1 MLMDDPNP
9 KNEEYYLARPIEP
22 ATRLAKGGLHCGN
35 SYMRGWW
42 VTTIKWFELEA
53 VLPGGERRYKLKKSS
68 AKGEVFSSP
77 VGLWTCVSCNSTA
90 SSGQGEDAT
99 SSPLR
104 CTNEF

>member
-22 ATRLAKGGLHCGN
+22 ATRLTKGSLHCGN

-53 VLPGGERRYKLKKSS
+53 V
-68 AKGEVFSSP
+68 
-77 VGLWTCVSCNSTA
+77 
-90 SSGQGEDAT
+90 
-99 SSPLR
+99 
-104 CTNEF
+104 

>member
-22 ATRLAKGGLHCGN
+22 ATRLAKGGLLCGN

-53 VLPGGERRYKLKKSS
+53 V
-68 AKGEVFSSP
+68 
-77 VGLWTCVSCNSTA
+77 
-90 SSGQGEDAT
+90 
-99 SSPLR
+99 
-104 CTNEF
+104 